1 MYILI
6 QVTESVVHFVELSK
20 RLKFLRKKFNLTQ
33 QQIADALGIKR
44 SAYAY
49 YETGKT
55 TPKISTLG
63 DIAKIYNITVD
74 ELIGNDA
81 ESGDLLRVKSNNPV
95 VDNWTS
101 SDKFNELSDFEQS
114 VLIRLRLLSGED
126 KKDVVEYID
135 EKLK

>member
-1 MYILI
+1 M
-6 QVTESVVHFVELSK
+6 ELSQK
-20 RLKFLRKKFNLTQ
+20 LKFLRKKLNLTQ
-33 QQIADALGIKR
+33 QQVADALGIKR

-49 YETGKT
+49 YETGT
-55 TPKISTLG
+55 SSPKIGTLS

-74 ELIGNDA
+74 ELLDDEIYQ
-81 ESGDLLRVKSNNPV
+81 GDGLRVKSNNPV

-126 KKDVVEYID
+126 KKDVVDYID